1 MREEIERERER
12 EREPDPIK
20 PSQVER
26 EDRGKLG
33 QELRIKKTCDEEDG
47 KRFIQAIMWERG
59 EQTIVELRKKIP

>member
-1 MREEIERERER
+1 MREEIER

-47 KRFIQAIMWERG
+47 KRFSQAIMWERG
-59 EQTIVELRKKIP
+59 EQTIVRLRMKIP